1 MLLPAQL
8 LLLIFFPGSAIT
20 EFISRPPDQWK
31 VLEGQNIT
39 FLWTCTL
46 DITDVLAL
54 FYNVTGGTSSLIA
67 VSAGGDT
74 GALPEFQK
82 RFTAEIS
89 DTEAKI
95 TMLAVQMSDDKNKF
109 KLHIATNNSASLVDY
124 VELIVQCK

>member
-1 MLLPAQL
+1 M
-8 LLLIFFPGSAIT
+8 
-20 EFISRPPDQWK
+20 
-31 VLEGQNIT
+31 LEGQNIT
-39 FLWTCTL
+39 FLWTYTL
-46 DITDVLAL
+46 GITKVLAL
-54 FYNVTGGTSSLIA
+54 FANVTGGTSSSIA

-109 KLHIATNNSASLVDY
+109 KLHIAINNSASLVDY

>member
-8 LLLIFFPGSAIT
+8 LLLIFFPGSAMN

-31 VLEGQNIT
+31 VLEGENIT
-39 FLWTCTL
+39 FLWTYTVDTINFL
-46 DITDVLAL
+46 VL
-54 FYNVTGGTSSLIA
+54 FSNVTGDTRIMIA
-67 VSAGGDT
+67 GSTVNFTIVD
-74 GALPEFQK
+74 PRFEK

-95 TMLAVQMSDDKNKF
+95 TMLAVQMSDDKKKF
-109 KLHIATNNSASLVDY
+109 EMRIAINTAPLLDY

>member
-1 MLLPAQL
+1 MLLPKQL

-39 FLWTCTL
+39 FLWTYTL
-46 DITDVLAL
+46 DGTILLAL
-54 FYNVTGGTSSLIA
+54 FFSVTGGTRILIA
-67 VSAGGDT
+67 SSTVDFT
-74 GALPEFQK
+74 LVELNFRK

-95 TMLAVQMSDDKNKF
+95 TMLAVQMSDERKKF
-109 KLHIATNNSASLVDY
+109 ELLIRTNTSASLVDY